1 MVDICMLVRIVRKD
15 RKDIEKLL
23 LNAYHK
29 PTMFIRHLRNIIFAE
44 FKLIDFTLL
53 YRSVLEGF
61 ISVISPTEV

>member
-1 MVDICMLVRIVRKD
+1 MFIY
-15 RKDIEKLL
+15 IEKLL